1 VTQPD
6 YKQRLNRFLYFFP
19 FQLLVLHLKN
29 NHLILL
35 FWIVFTGIVTSSIG
49 TKYGLQY
56 LFLYPEYLG
65 EVNLWSHAI
74 LGFSCGG
81 FIMAFNIY
89 TYVMHGYKFGFIA
102 TVRRPFYKFSIN
114 NFLLPAIFIIIY
126 LYNASAFQINKE
138 LKPWYEVIINMLG
151 FMGGMCIFFFFSF
164 YYFFKT
170 NKDLYKISGKSEEA
184 FEEELKQKGVYATFH
199 KKMKWYELLNSNRH
213 WRVDTYL
220 SSPYKISLARDSRHY
235 DDDLL
240 QRVLAQN
247 NINASIFEIVMVAS
261 FLILGSLG
269 EHEIFVI
276 PAGASIFLVVTMMV
290 MIISAIFS
298 WLRAWTFTFIIILF
312 IILNYLSQ
320 HTELFAYKNFAY
332 GLNYNSALAPYS
344 GEHIRKMNQESTI
357 SRRDYLLTLE
367 TLNKWKEKNIIQTGK
382 KPKLVVL
389 SVSGGGLR
397 NALWS
402 FHVMQKIDSALNNH
416 LMVKTHFITGAS
428 GGIIGAAY
436 YRELYLKFKK
446 GIINNLNDELYADK
460 IAKDILNP
468 VSFTI
473 ATNDIFIRYR
483 HFEDGPYRYTIDR
496 GYMFE
501 KYLNKNLDSV
511 FTKRLNDYVLPEKNS
526 EIPTLM
532 LSPTIINDGRRL
544 IITSQPVAFIGTCMP
559 GENLQA
565 ESSDEYVEFTRMFQ
579 QQDAYNLRFCSALRM
594 SASFPYVMPMV
605 TLPSYPAI
613 EVMDA
618 GYRDNY
624 GIRVALRYLFVFRE
638 WINTNTDGVVF
649 IQIRDREKI
658 IETHHNKNSLFKRIV
673 KPLGN
678 VYDNI
683 FYTQDFDN
691 DQLMLGASAWLNC
704 KIDVV
709 NFYLLQK
716 NKNKVSLSWHLT
728 EIEKQDIKRALYDN
742 EHNLRELKRL
752 QDLLNS
758 N

>member
-1 VTQPD
+1 MTPTD
-6 YKQRLNRFLYFFP
+6 KKQRLNRFIFFFP
-19 FQLLVLHLKN
+19 FQLLILHLRN
-29 NHLILL
+29 NHFILL
-35 FWIVFTGIVTSSIG
+35 FWLIFIGIVTSSIG

-65 EVNLWSHAI
+65 KVNLWSHAI

-126 LYNASAFQINKE
+126 IFNASSFQISKE
-138 LKPWYEVIINMLG
+138 LKPWHEVIMNMAG
-151 FMGGMCIFFFFSF
+151 FLAGMSVFFFFSF

-170 NKDLYKISGKSEEA
+170 NKDLFKISGKSEEA
-184 FEEELKQKGVYATFH
+184 FEEELKNKGVYATFH

-220 SSPYKISLARDSRHY
+220 SALFKISLARDSRHY
-235 DDDLL
+235 DDELL
-240 QRVLAQN
+240 QKVLAQN

-269 EHEIFVI
+269 EYEVFVI
-276 PAGASIFLVVTMMV
+276 PAGASIFLVITMLV

-298 WLRAWTFTFIIILF
+298 WLRAWTFTFIILLF
-312 IILNYLSQ
+312 LVLNYLSQ

-332 GLNYNSALAPYS
+332 GMNYNADLVNYS
-344 GEHIRKMNQESTI
+344 GEVIRKMNEEISL

-367 TLNKWKEKNIIQTGK
+367 TLNKWKEKNIIKSGK
-382 KPKLVVL
+382 KPKLMVL

-402 FHVMQKIDSALNNH
+402 FHVMQKIDSALNNN
-416 LMVKTHFITGAS
+416 LMINTHFITGAS
-428 GGIIGAAY
+428 GGVIGAAY
-436 YRELYLKFKK
+436 YRELYLKYKK
-446 GIINNLNDELYADK
+446 GKIKNLNDEQYADK
-460 IAKDILNP
+460 IARDILNP

-473 ATNDIFIRYR
+473 ATNDIFLRYR
-483 HFEDGPYRYTIDR
+483 HFNDGPYRYTIDR

-511 FTKRLNDYVLPEKNS
+511 FNKRLIDYVLPEKNS
-526 EIPTLM
+526 EIPILM

-544 IITSQPVAFIGTCMP
+544 IVTSQPVAYMGTCLP
-559 GENLQA
+559 GENLNS
-565 ESSDEYVEFTRMFQ
+565 ESSDEYVEFTRMFEK
-579 QQDAYNLRFCSALRM
+579 QDAYNLRFSSALRM

-605 TLPSYPAI
+605 TLPSNPAI

-638 WINTNTDGVVF
+638 WINANTEGIVF

-658 IETHHNKNSLFKRIV
+658 IETDENKNSLYKRII
-673 KPLGN
+673 KPISN

-691 DQLMLGASAWLNC
+691 DQLLLGASAWLNC
-704 KIDVV
+704 KIDVI

-716 NKNKVSLSWHLT
+716 NKGKVSLSWHLT
-728 EIEKQDIKRALYDN
+728 EIEKQNIKRALYDN
-742 EHNLRELKRL
+742 EDNMRELKRL
-752 QDLLNS
+752 QELLK
-758 N
+758 